1 MTRGGRG
8 ARLAAVA
15 AVAALIAGCIT
26 GTLLT
31 IEDEAW
37 PARGGMKA
45 VVQISALF
53 SAYALPVTLA
63 VGALLAITLS
73 PLMARRGPFA
83 HLLAGLPI
91 GLGIHFLVDVAIGER
106 IDSPEDWL
114 GGTAAGAA
122 AGPLWWLL
130 VQRRSAS
137 RADFP
142 LPLSPEEGGPRDA
155 GG

>member
-1 MTRGGRG
+1 MTPGERA

-15 AVAALIAGCIT
+15 GAAALIAGSVT

-37 PARGGMKA
+37 PGRGGLEA
-45 VVQISALF
+45 VLQISALF
-53 SAYALPVTLA
+53 SAYAFAVALA
-63 VGALLAITLS
+63 VGALFSATLS

-83 HLLAGLPI
+83 HLLAGLPL
-91 GLGIHFLVDVAIGER
+91 GLSVHLLVDVAIGER
-106 IDSPEDWL
+106 IDSAEDWL

-130 VQRRSAS
+130 VQRH
-137 RADFP
+137 
-142 LPLSPEEGGPRDA
+142 LPARPA
-155 GG
+155 